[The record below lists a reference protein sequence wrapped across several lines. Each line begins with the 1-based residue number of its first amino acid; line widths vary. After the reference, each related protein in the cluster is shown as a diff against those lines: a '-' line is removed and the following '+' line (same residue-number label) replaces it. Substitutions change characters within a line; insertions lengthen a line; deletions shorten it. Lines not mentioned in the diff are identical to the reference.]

1 MLKSNVISKEL
12 GNSKHIQVNRE
23 EINDYID
30 AIIRNAKKLVSLTN
44 SILDITRIETNS
56 LTLRK
61 ETVDLRLFLIEQV
74 MEYEDQYI
82 SKMETMDLHTIT
94 SCDRYKTRMDYSQ
107 LNNNRIHDSLLAQL
121 DKSRIAQVVCNLL
134 DNAFKFTNDYDTI
147 HIILDVEFIN
157 DQKCVVISIRDS
169 GKGIDREILP
179 KLFTKFT
186 TMSEKG
192 IGLGLYITKSII
204 EAHSG
209 RIWARNNVNGTG
221 ATFSFTLPCDP

>member
-1 MLKSNVISKEL
+1 MVE
-12 GNSKHIQVNRE
+12 
-23 EINDYID
+23 
-30 AIIRNAKKLVSLTN
+30 
-44 SILDITRIETNS
+44 
-56 LTLRK
+56 
-61 ETVDLRLFLIEQV
+61 
-74 MEYEDQYI
+74 
-82 SKMETMDLHTIT
+82 
-94 SCDRYKTRMDYSQ
+94 
-107 LNNNRIHDSLLAQL
+107 L
-121 DKSRIAQVVCNLL
+121 DKSRIAQVVYNLL
-134 DNAFKFTNDYDTI
+134 DNAFKFTNNGDAI

-169 GKGIDREILP
+169 GKGINREILP